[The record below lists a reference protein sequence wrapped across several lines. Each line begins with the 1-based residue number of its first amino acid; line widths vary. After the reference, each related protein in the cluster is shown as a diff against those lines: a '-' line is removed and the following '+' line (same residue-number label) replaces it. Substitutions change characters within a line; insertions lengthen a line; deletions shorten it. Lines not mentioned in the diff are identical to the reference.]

1 MSDTG
6 ISHTLVCEQMD
17 EVTQSSLINIC
28 ISDEILREIDITVE
42 PSPDGR
48 ININIA
54 RRQQRIPDHQSDSL
68 SMDYY
73 SSPEVY
79 INRPAITAW
88 AVDVATHTAD
98 LDLIEHIEQMYE
110 YYTAQSYEYEISSS
124 EGAENSSSDEQ
135 LDPCATCGLSLGQCD
150 NRCRCSLPFVSPL
163 TTPLLGPMGTPEI
176 SPLSSPRLI
185 NAGT

>member
-1 MSDTG
+1 
-6 ISHTLVCEQMD
+6 MD

-110 YYTAQSYEYEISSS
+110 YYTAQSYESDGNPGDFTSFIASTDQCWNLMFLDM
-124 EGAENSSSDEQ
+124 NSKLSRSVHQ
-135 LDPCATCGLSLGQCD
+135 RPSPYMALSLYA
-150 NRCRCSLPFVSPL
+150 
-163 TTPLLGPMGTPEI
+163 T
-176 SPLSSPRLI
+176 
-185 NAGT
+185 